1 MYNFEENVVVPVF
14 VFEKD
19 AINRVVRKGTNKGR
33 YSYIDR
39 RSKR

>member
-19 AINRVVRKGTNKGR
+19 AINRVVMQERN
-33 YSYIDR
+33 
-39 RSKR
+39 